1 MIAVYNL
8 VIDAHVKQIARTCA
22 KNFLAALNKLV
33 MSQADQKISDDIKME
48 TENTRDQ
55 PANETNFKLV
65 KQPIFGFLFLGIVNL
80 LCFNYFL
87 QVQFFLTQSYAP
99 HFDLYANI
107 VYGLSNNCGQLF
119 LIFYGSRFAFSQR
132 IYSSCIALSLI
143 LIGYPVLA
151 IINPSEAV
159 GMSMG
164 LLLTFGLGSFNAI
177 IQSAA
182 FGLAGICSG
191 KAMEYFCL
199 GQAVCGL
206 IPWPTIL
213 ALRAIFTA
221 AGLSTTS
228 LDGGQPAAETATVF
242 ASLSIAAVF
251 TLLMVPY
258 YKFHLS
264 KTEAVRKAIS
274 DLEAMKHSSLV
285 KHRPISAV
293 IKSTLPLAL
302 CAWFI
307 LYVTFVVFPTQAIK
321 WTPYYTGYPANF
333 YISMMIYV
341 FQTFDVVGRY
351 MPVWGVTLNVR
362 QIKIG
367 SLARALLIPF
377 FFLATS
383 QLSFFAND
391 ITRIFLMAAL
401 ALTNGFVLTWTM
413 IRGPSQVHE
422 DEKDVASYT
431 MSFFL
436 VNGIFCGSMTA
447 LAIEKI
453 MAALS

>member
-1 MIAVYNL
+1 MEAEETREQSVSE
-8 VIDAHVKQIARTCA
+8 A
-22 KNFLAALNKLV
+22 K
-33 MSQADQKISDDIKME
+33 IE
-48 TENTRDQ
+48 T
-55 PANETNFKLV
+55 V
-65 KQPIFGFLFLGIVNL
+65 KQPILGFLFLGIVNL

-87 QVQFFLTQSYAP
+87 QVQFFLTNCYARN
-99 HFDLYANI
+99 FDLYANI

-119 LIFYGSRFAFSQR
+119 LVFYGSRFAFSQR
-132 IYSSCIALSLI
+132 IYSSCIALAVI

-151 IINPSEAV
+151 ILNPSEGV
-159 GMSMG
+159 GMSIG
-164 LLLTFGLGSFNAI
+164 LLLTFGLGLFNAI
-177 IQSAA
+177 VQSAA

-191 KAMEYFCL
+191 KAMEYFSL

-221 AGLSTTS
+221 VGLSTTVEA
-228 LDGGQPAAETATVF
+228 DGRQPASETATVF
-242 ASLSIAAVF
+242 AGLSIAAVC

-258 YKFHLS
+258 YKLYLS
-264 KTEAVRKAIS
+264 KTEAVQKAIA
-274 DLEAMKHSSLV
+274 DLDAMKHSSLV

-302 CAWFI
+302 TAWFI
-307 LYVTFVVFPTQAIK
+307 LYVTFVVFPKQATK
-321 WTPYYTGYPANF
+321 WTPYYEGYPANF

-341 FQTFDVVGRY
+341 FQAFDVVGRY
-351 MPVWGVTLNVR
+351 MPVWGVTLSIR
-362 QIKIG
+362 QVKIG

-377 FFLATS
+377 FFLATY
-383 QLSFFAND
+383 QLSFFSND

-401 ALTNGFVLTWTM
+401 ALTNGLVLTWTM

-447 LAIEKI
+447 LAIDKI
-453 MAALS
+453 MAALT

>member
-1 MIAVYNL
+1 
-8 VIDAHVKQIARTCA
+8 
-22 KNFLAALNKLV
+22 
-33 MSQADQKISDDIKME
+33 MSEEVKME
-48 TENTRDQ
+48 IEETQENNVTIEKA
-55 PANETNFKLV
+55 PGV
-65 KQPIFGFLFLGIVNL
+65 KQPILGFLFLGIVNL

-87 QVQFFLTQSYAP
+87 QVQFFLTHCYAP
-99 HFDLYANI
+99 NFDLYANI

-132 IYSSCIALSLI
+132 IYSSCIALALI
-143 LIGYPVLA
+143 LIGYPILA
-151 IINPSEAV
+151 ILNPSQPV
-159 GMSMG
+159 GMVLG
-164 LLLTFGLGSFNAI
+164 LILTFGLGLFNAI

-191 KAMEYFCL
+191 KAMEYFSL

-221 AGLSTTS
+221 VGFSTTAES
-228 LDGGQPAAETATVF
+228 DGGQAPAETATVF
-242 ASLSIAAVF
+242 AGLAIAAVS

-258 YKFHLS
+258 YKFYLS
-264 KTEAVRKAIS
+264 RTEAVKKAIA
-274 DLEAMKHSSLV
+274 DLDAMKHSSLV

-302 CAWFI
+302 AAWFI
-307 LYVTFVVFPTQAIK
+307 LYVTFVVFPTQATK
-321 WTPYYTGYPANF
+321 WTPYYDGYPANF

-351 MPVWGVTLNVR
+351 MPVWGVTLSVR
-362 QIKIG
+362 QVKIG

-383 QLSFFAND
+383 KLSFFAND
-391 ITRIFLMAAL
+391 ITRIFIMAAL
-401 ALTNGFVLTWTM
+401 ALTNGLVLTWTM

-422 DEKDVASYT
+422 DEKDIASYT

-447 LAIEKI
+447 LAIGKI
-453 MAALS
+453 MAAVA